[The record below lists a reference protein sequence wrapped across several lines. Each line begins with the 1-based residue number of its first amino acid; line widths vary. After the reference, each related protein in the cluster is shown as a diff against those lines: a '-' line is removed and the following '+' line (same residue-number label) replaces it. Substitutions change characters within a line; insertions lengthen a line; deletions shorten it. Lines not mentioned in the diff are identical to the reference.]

1 MLKEHTHVVECVA
14 FSKGIKPAGEGPSR
28 TKGEPSGLLLAS
40 GSRDKSIKIWDT
52 QTGQCTQTLVR
63 VLTRGHC
70 RIEANEVTVGA
81 RQLGARRDVPPYQ
94 SMAHQRVGRQEHPR
108 VGLEG
113 RSLLPDTARRTRSL
127 HHVRHFAI
135 PPVLTP
141 IRCLD
146 YNSKDS
152 TLATAG
158 IDDVIR
164 IFPCR

>member
-1 MLKEHTHVVECVA
+1 MSLNAWRFRRGSSRRVRDQ
-14 FSKGIKPAGEGPSR
+14 AGRRANPLVFCSLLARATNPSR
-28 TKGEPSGLLLAS
+28 FGTHKQ
-40 GSRDKSIKIWDT
+40 GSAHRH
-52 QTGQCTQTLVR
+52 C

-127 HHVRHFAI
+127 HHVRHFAT